1 VDIKSYIEELFTYLD
16 TFESKYA
23 EFETQAFLQ
32 TYNGIYAVFQ
42 ALRQQRDKAV
52 DVDRYFLDKIQKSP
66 LSSSDLRQLSIQI
79 LIAFFESEAD
89 IDGQSNK
96 AYLYCR
102 DLRPIKRDIS
112 FFEDHLIP
120 LLFREG
126 SLNNNFRLNAF
137 FLGEIARYLN
147 KFGRPIQE
155 NLSPEA
161 FGALSDPA
169 KFLEL
174 MRRRKVLGDEIL
186 ADRGSLE
193 FHLKRVD
200 TFTKLGRL
208 TKLNESY
215 LTEWDYLRQTS
226 FWATLKSS
234 LGGLWGKFKGAFK
247 SARYF
252 RLVMTQR
259 SAAYLFYGVIIMV
272 FILLALY
279 VPSKWQDY
287 TQDRLE
293 EFQKKAST
301 TQSGS
306 GK

>member
-1 VDIKSYIEELFTYLD
+1 MDIKSYIEDLFKYLD
-16 TFESKYA
+16 TFENNYA
-23 EFETQAFLQ
+23 EFETEAFLQ

-52 DVDRYFLDKIQKSP
+52 EIDRYFLDKIKKSP
-66 LSSSDLRQLSIQI
+66 ISSSDLRQLSLQV
-79 LIAFFESEAD
+79 LVAFFESEAD

-126 SLNNNFRLNAF
+126 SLNNNFRLNAY

-147 KFGRPIQE
+147 KFGRSINE
-155 NLSPEA
+155 NLTPEA

-169 KFLEL
+169 KLLEL
-174 MRRRKVLGDEIL
+174 KRRRMALGDEVL
-186 ADRGSLE
+186 SDRGGLE
-193 FHLKRVD
+193 FHLLRVEA
-200 TFTKLGRL
+200 FAKLGRKN
-208 TKLNESY
+208 KLNEHY
-215 LTEWDYLRQTS
+215 LTEWDYLRTTS
-226 FWATLKSS
+226 FWAKLKSTCS
-234 LGGLWGKFKGAFK
+234 GIWGKFKGAFK

-259 SAAYLFYGVIIMV
+259 SAAYLLYGVIILV
-272 FILLALY
+272 FIFLALY
-279 VPSKWQDY
+279 VPSRWHDY
-287 TQDRLE
+287 SQDRLE
-293 EFQKKAST
+293 EFQQKAFT

-306 GK
+306 GN